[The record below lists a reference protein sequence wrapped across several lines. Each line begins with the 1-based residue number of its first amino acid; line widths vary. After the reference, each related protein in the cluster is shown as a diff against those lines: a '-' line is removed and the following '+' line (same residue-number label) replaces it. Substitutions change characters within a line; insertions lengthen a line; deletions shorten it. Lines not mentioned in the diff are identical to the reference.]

1 MIAHNFLEMPATVV
15 EARFRRWYIAP
26 TIILP
31 PGKGTTIMAHT
42 HRRQF
47 LKDLLGTLAQ
57 ATGTIVLASAAA
69 ATAQAQV
76 ASGQNTDIQKRADEL
91 ARAAGANEED
101 LLVNFVNRAFRNARG
116 GGGFRNGGFR
126 NGGVGGVGFRNAAF
140 RNGGG
145 FGGGA
150 FRNAAVGGGGFGG
163 GAFRNGGFANGGGGA
178 FRNGAFRNW

>member
-1 MIAHNFLEMPATVV
+1 VHAHDFQKMPAKAV
-15 EARFRRWYIAP
+15 EAWLRRWYIAP
-26 TIILP
+26 TIFLP
-31 PGKGTTIMAHT
+31 TGKRTTIMAHS

-57 ATGTIVLASAAA
+57 GAGAIVLASAAA
-69 ATAQAQV
+69 ARATAQATTGRD
-76 ASGQNTDIQKRADEL
+76 ADIQKRAEDL
-91 ARAAGANEED
+91 ARAAGANEEE
-101 LLVNFVNRAFRNARG
+101 LEANGAIRNV
-116 GGGFRNGGFR
+116 
-126 NGGVGGVGFRNAAF
+126 GVGGVGFRNAAF

-163 GAFRNGGFANGGGGA
+163 GAFRNGGFANGGFGGGAFRNAAAAGGFGGGA